1 VPRLQCT
8 LARGAIE
15 REGPAVLTGAASDG
29 DGTVRFRIPSSLDGE
44 VEAHLRV
51 LEPPGQTVGGGAVVG
66 VADGDVV
73 VELSAPAPPR
83 LPSFWWAVS
92 PCLWWERR
100 QRLREVARRLGA
112 DVPDRWRPAWLPPVR
127 IGPPVPFSE
136 GQAAH
141 LTTVAAAMALASFGG
156 SLFTQDLDY
165 IGDAFHAS
173 DRRLG
178 IALAV
183 ARVGVVVAVIAGIA
197 ADRVGRRRIFLACT
211 VGVCVVSGLSALAPS
226 LALFTVP
233 QVLSRGLFN
242 ACLSLSTILVIEAA
256 PERARAW
263 AGGMLGLAASSG
275 FALGVLLLPISD
287 LGRQAWRIHYVL
299 VFAGLALIPGIARQL
314 RESPRFE
321 RTIAT
326 APPPAARTASV
337 RRVVARRYGRRFALL
352 AVLTYALQVFTA
364 PASQFGNRYLRNERG
379 FSGFDIT
386 VFRTVTAG
394 LTGLIGVL
402 IGSRLAETKG
412 RRTMALIASVI
423 AIVTTMV
430 FYTTGGISLW
440 LANTIGTVA
449 GGMAVPAVASFGT
462 ELFPTDARGTATGLL
477 TVVGVLGSAT
487 GLVLAGVL
495 RDPLD
500 SLGRAI
506 AVLGFVPIV
515 AVVLLLRKLPEAS
528 GHALDEVSPPQEE

>member
-1 VPRLQCT
+1 
-8 LARGAIE
+8 
-15 REGPAVLTGAASDG
+15 
-29 DGTVRFRIPSSLDGE
+29 
-44 VEAHLRV
+44 
-51 LEPPGQTVGGGAVVG
+51 
-66 VADGDVV
+66 
-73 VELSAPAPPR
+73 
-83 LPSFWWAVS
+83 VS

-100 QRLREVARRLGA
+100 RGLRDVAERLGA
-112 DVPDRWRPAWLPPVR
+112 DLGPRRRPRWLPPMR
-127 IGPPVPFSE
+127 IGPPVPFTE
-136 GQAAH
+136 RQAAH
-141 LTTVAAAMALASFGG
+141 LTTVSAAMALASFGG

-183 ARVGVVVAVIAGIA
+183 ARVGVVVAVVAGIA
-197 ADRVGRRRIFLACT
+197 ADRVGRRRIFLAST
-211 VGVCVVSGLSALAPS
+211 VGVCIVSGVSALAPS

-233 QVLSRGLFN
+233 QVVSRGLFN

-263 AGGMLGLAASSG
+263 AGGMLGLAASTG
-275 FALGVLLLPISD
+275 FALGVLLLPLSD
-287 LGRQAWRIHYVL
+287 LGRQAWRIHYAL
-299 VFAGLALIPGIARQL
+299 VFCGLALLPGMARRL
-314 RESPRFE
+314 GESPRFE
-321 RTIAT
+321 RVLTSDGLSRSG
-326 APPPAARTASV
+326 AASM
-337 RRVVARRYGRRFALL
+337 RRVVEHRYGRRFVVLAL
-352 AVLTYALQVFTA
+352 LTYALQVFTA
-364 PASQFGNRYLRNERG
+364 PASQFGNRYLRHERG

-394 LTGLIGVL
+394 VTGLVGVL

-412 RRTMALIASVI
+412 RRSVALVCSVI

-440 LANTIGTVA
+440 VANTIGTVA

-462 ELFPTDARGTATGLL
+462 ELFPTDARGTANGLL

-500 SLGRAI
+500 SLGRSI
-506 AVLGFVPIV
+506 AVLGVVPIV
-515 AVVLLLRKLPEAS
+515 AVVALLHRLPEAS
-528 GHALDEVSPPQEE
+528 GHELDELSPSEARPRAPAGEHEVPPER

>member
-1 VPRLQCT
+1 
-8 LARGAIE
+8 
-15 REGPAVLTGAASDG
+15 
-29 DGTVRFRIPSSLDGE
+29 
-44 VEAHLRV
+44 
-51 LEPPGQTVGGGAVVG
+51 
-66 VADGDVV
+66 
-73 VELSAPAPPR
+73 
-83 LPSFWWAVS
+83 
-92 PCLWWERR
+92 
-100 QRLREVARRLGA
+100 
-112 DVPDRWRPAWLPPVR
+112 
-127 IGPPVPFSE
+127 
-136 GQAAH
+136 
-141 LTTVAAAMALASFGG
+141 
-156 SLFTQDLDY
+156 
-165 IGDAFHAS
+165 
-173 DRRLG
+173 
-178 IALAV
+178 
-183 ARVGVVVAVIAGIA
+183 VVVAVVAGIA

-211 VGVCVVSGLSALAPS
+211 VGLCIVSGLSALAPT

-233 QVLSRGLFN
+233 QVISRGLFN

-275 FALGVLLLPISD
+275 FAFGVLLLPISD
-287 LGRQAWRIHYVL
+287 LHRQAWRSHYLL
-299 VFAGLALIPGIARQL
+299 VFCGLVLMPGIARQL
-314 RESPRFE
+314 RESPRFV
-321 RTIAT
+321 RVVDAT
-326 APPPAARTASV
+326 HPPPSRGDTV
-337 RRVVARRYGRRFALL
+337 RRVVARRYGRRFVLL

-412 RRTMALIASVI
+412 RRTMALICSVL
-423 AIVTTMV
+423 AIGTTMV

-440 LANTIGTVA
+440 VANTIGTVA

-462 ELFPTDARGTATGLL
+462 ELFPTDARGTANGLL

-487 GLVLAGVL
+487 GLIMAGVL

-500 SLGRAI
+500 GLGHAI

-515 AVVLLLRKLPEAS
+515 AVLLLLHRLPEAS
-528 GHALDEVSPPQEE
+528 GHTLDEVSPTQEE

>member
-8 LARGAIE
+8 LARGALD
-15 REGPAVLTGAASDG
+15 PDGALLGTALAGATPDG
-29 DGTVRFRIPSSLDGE
+29 DGGLRFAIPSSLDGE
-44 VEAHLRV
+44 VEAGLRI
-51 LEPPGQTVGGGAVVG
+51 L
-66 VADGDVV
+66 DGTDEQQVR
-73 VELSAPAPPR
+73 VELRTPAPPR
-83 LPSFWWAVS
+83 LPYFWWAVS

-100 QRLREVARRLGA
+100 RNLREVARRLGA
-112 DVPDRWRPAWLPPVR
+112 EVPERWRPRWLPTLR
-127 IGPPVPFSE
+127 IGPPVPFTE
-136 GQAAH
+136 REAAH

-165 IGDAFHAS
+165 IGDAFGAS

-183 ARVGVVVAVIAGIA
+183 ARVGVVVAVVAGIA

-211 VGVCVVSGLSALAPS
+211 VGVCIVSGLSALAPT

-233 QVLSRGLFN
+233 QVVSRGLFN

-287 LGRQAWRIHYVL
+287 LGRQAWRIHYAM
-299 VFAGLALIPGIARQL
+299 VFAGLVLVPGIARQL

-321 RTIAT
+321 RVLDPAH
-326 APPPAARTASV
+326 PPTSRTATV
-337 RRVVARRYGRRFALL
+337 RRVMAHRYGRRFVLL

-394 LTGLIGVL
+394 LTGLLGVL

-412 RRTMALIASVI
+412 RRTMALICSVLAI
-423 AIVTTMV
+423 ATTMV

-440 LANTIGTVA
+440 VANTVGTVA

-462 ELFPTDARGTATGLL
+462 ELFPTDARGTATGML

-487 GLVLAGVL
+487 GLILAGVL
-495 RDPLD
+495 RDPLG
-500 SLGRAI
+500 SLGRSI
-506 AVLGFVPIV
+506 AVLGVLPIIAIV
-515 AVVLLLRKLPEAS
+515 ALLHRLPEAS
-528 GHALDEVSPPQEE
+528 GHTLDEVSPTREE